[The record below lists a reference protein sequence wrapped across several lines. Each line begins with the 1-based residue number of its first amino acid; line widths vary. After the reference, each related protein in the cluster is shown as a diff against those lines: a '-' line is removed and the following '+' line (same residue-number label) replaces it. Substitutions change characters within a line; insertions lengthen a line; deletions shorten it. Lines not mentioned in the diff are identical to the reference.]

1 MGDTGRAFPY
11 AAFSALRGS
20 KEGSVLLSK
29 IRSGQISD
37 ERGLHA
43 KLDAACRHEDRAS
56 CFALALL
63 KHNPGGQEATA
74 YLAPA
79 CDKGD
84 LPACLELGR
93 VAHKGLWSE
102 PQDFSKAASLYERVC
117 TSGHGGCSYL
127 GAMVESGEGVPEDK
141 QHAVE
146 LYQTAC
152 DGGEMLGCAS
162 LGVMYLSGKG
172 VAKDENRAVDFF
184 HKACDG
190 GEMFGCASLGW
201 IFDYGKGVAKDEKR
215 AVELYQTACDGGE
228 MFGCTHLAAAYD
240 YGRGVARDA
249 MRAGELYETA

>member
-1 MGDTGRAFPY
+1 MLPSCVQEARRLVTLGDTGRAFPY

-152 DGGEMLGCAS
+152 DGGEM
-162 LGVMYLSGKG
+162 
-172 VAKDENRAVDFF
+172 
-184 HKACDG
+184 
-190 GEMFGCASLGW
+190 
-201 IFDYGKGVAKDEKR
+201 
-215 AVELYQTACDGGE
+215 
-228 MFGCTHLAAAYD
+228 FGCTHLAAAYD

-249 MRAGELYETA
+249 MRAGELYETACDGGEMGGCTYLAAAYDTGEGVPKDTKRAVDVFQKA